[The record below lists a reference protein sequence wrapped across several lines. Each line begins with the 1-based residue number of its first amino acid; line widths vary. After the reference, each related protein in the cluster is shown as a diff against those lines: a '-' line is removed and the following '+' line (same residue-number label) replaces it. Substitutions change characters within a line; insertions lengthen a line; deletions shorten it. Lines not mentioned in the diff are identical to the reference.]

1 MILRSFVNNKKILNK
16 LFFFYLKYWVNKK
29 DIFGYERKFEN
40 WNKLF
45 WIFFFLENN
54 FLGILINF

>member
-1 MILRSFVNNKKILNK
+1 MILRSFVNNKKNLNK

-45 WIFFFLENN
+45 WIFFFRK
-54 FLGILINF
+54 